1 MMPKPGYRDSKL
13 GEIPLEWEVY
23 NLGQLA
29 KFINGASF
37 NASKWVLD
45 GLPIIRIQ
53 NLNGSNEFNY
63 FEGEIDNRFK
73 VKKGDLLFAWSG
85 SRGTS
90 FGAHIWNGVDGVLNQ
105 HIFRVEPKDVVQS
118 DYLCQKLKYLTK
130 KIEKKAHGGA
140 GLVHVT
146 KSELERYELCIPPL
160 LEQQKIAS
168 ILSSI
173 DTTLERS
180 WGVLEQVEEVRR
192 AVMQELMTRG
202 EVTTL
207 GELAAKN
214 GMQTGPFGGQLHA
227 YEYTETGIPVV
238 MPQDLTLARILERKI
253 ARVPQAIADRLE
265 RHKLQLND
273 IVFSRRGNLGRF
285 GLVGELEVGWLCGTG
300 CLRFRPGSSVDSGYL
315 IRFLQRQETIDWLH
329 GNAVGQTMPN
339 LNTAILSELPIV
351 IPDITEQKRI
361 SGVFDSL
368 DKRIRTEQSKI
379 SQLERIKQDLMH
391 LLLTGQKRVN
401 V

>member
-1 MMPKPGYRDSKL
+1 MVLEEFNDGNTKKYLLADRIYGSNSMTAKPGYKMTEL
-13 GEIPLEWEVY
+13 GNVIELAYGNPLPQKSRVP
-23 NLGQLA
+23 
-29 KFINGASF
+29 GAF
-37 NASKWVLD
+37 PVF
-45 GLPIIRIQ
+45 
-53 NLNGSNEFNY
+53 GSNGKVGTHKDFVV
-63 FEGEIDNRFK
+63 EGPGIIVGR
-73 VKKGDLLFAWSG
+73 KGS
-85 SRGTS
+85 
-90 FGAHIWNGVDGVLNQ
+90 
-105 HIFRVEPKDVVQS
+105 
-118 DYLCQKLKYLTK
+118 
-130 KIEKKAHGGA
+130 A
-140 GLVHVT
+140 GLVSWSDKNFWPIDTTYFVNPRDSSNLRWIYYML
-146 KSELERYELCIPPL
+146 KFLRLEKIASTTGVPGLNRDDAYEQLIYLPEPMC
-160 LEQQKIAS
+160 QQKIAL

-180 WGVLEQVEEVRR
+180 RAVLEQVEEVRR

-207 GELAAKN
+207 GELAAKK

-300 CLRFRPGSSVDSGYL
+300 CLRFRPGPSVDSGYL

-368 DKRIRTEQSKI
+368 DKRIRTELSKI